1 MACLTDAYREVVVL
15 TNQSNQGC
23 LENLIVFIL
32 LFYYLLPID
41 LLNLLDDR
49 FKCKIT

>member
-1 MACLTDAYREVVVL
+1 MACLTDVFAVVVVL
-15 TNQSNQGC
+15 LNQSNQGC
-23 LENLIVFIL
+23 LENVIMFIL